1 MLQVAPERRLSFKCV
16 YCDQIAFPRTIVN
29 SEAGCTAC
37 SQPRV
42 LKAFFPTTK
51 GYELKIYECASCGS
65 DLRLV
70 TKVSKSSGRKAPKG
84 RLPLSTR
91 SKTIAAALRGAARAA
106 ATPKLKGRPSP

>member
-1 MLQVAPERRLSFKCV
+1 
-16 YCDQIAFPRTIVN
+16 VN

>member
-1 MLQVAPERRLSFKCV
+1 M
-16 YCDQIAFPRTIVN
+16 N

-70 TKVSKSSGRKAPKG
+70 TNVSKSSGRKAPKG

-91 SKTIAAALRGAARAA
+91 SK
-106 ATPKLKGRPSP
+106 KPSRQRQGGPLVPQLLQS